1 MSDKGLNKKP
11 KVYNQIVSVQE
22 HTIMPG
28 EHYEDDVHHS
38 PVKSDEHRDDAEPML
53 YVDVNLG
60 AGGNQ
65 RIVVYE
71 GDTAKAL
78 AAKFAEEFC
87 LDTQMKE
94 KLVLLLQQ

>member
-1 MSDKGLNKKP
+1 
-11 KVYNQIVSVQE
+11 
-22 HTIMPG
+22 MPG